1 MGLGKFLKRSK
12 ENNQQ
17 INSLFNDPARRNELI
32 GYDPIKNPLGFL
44 KVNPENF
51 VTYFNKKRE
60 KLINEATAS
69 AVKQQENSQ
78 TSFAGRDIQMELER
92 KKLLGNEQGRKR
104 LLGI

>member
-1 MGLGKFLKRSK
+1 MGFGKSFKRLE
-12 ENNQQ
+12 ENKQQ

-44 KVNPENF
+44 KINPEKF
-51 VTYFNKKRE
+51 ATQFDERRK

>member
-1 MGLGKFLKRSK
+1 MAFGKAFKRLE
-12 ENNQQ
+12 ENKQQ

-44 KVNPENF
+44 KINPEKF
-51 VTYFNKKRE
+51 DAYFAERRKKI
-60 KLINEATAS
+60 INEATAS
-69 AVKQQENSQ
+69 AVEQQENSR
-78 TSFAGRDIQMELER
+78 TTFAGRDIQMELER

>member
-1 MGLGKFLKRSK
+1 MGFAKSFKSFK
-12 ENNQQ
+12 EENNKL
-17 INSLFNDPARRNELI
+17 NSLFNDPAKRNELI
-32 GYDPIKNPLGFL
+32 SYDPIKNPLGFL
-44 KVNPENF
+44 KINPEKF
-51 VTYFNKKRE
+51 ATQFDERRK

>member
-1 MGLGKFLKRSK
+1 MGFGKSLKRLE
-12 ENNQQ
+12 ENKQQ

-44 KVNPENF
+44 KINPEKF
-51 VTYFNKKRE
+51 VTQFNERRK

-69 AVKQQENSQ
+69 AVEQQENSR
-78 TSFAGRDIQMELER
+78 TTFVGRDIQMELER

>member
-1 MGLGKFLKRSK
+1 MGLGKFFKRLE
-12 ENNQQ
+12 ENKQQ
-17 INSLFNDPARRNELI
+17 MNSLFNDPARRNELI

-44 KVNPENF
+44 KINPEKF
-51 VTYFNKKRE
+51 ATQFDERRK

-69 AVKQQENSQ
+69 AVKQQENSR
-78 TSFAGRDIQMELER
+78 TTFAGRDIQTELER